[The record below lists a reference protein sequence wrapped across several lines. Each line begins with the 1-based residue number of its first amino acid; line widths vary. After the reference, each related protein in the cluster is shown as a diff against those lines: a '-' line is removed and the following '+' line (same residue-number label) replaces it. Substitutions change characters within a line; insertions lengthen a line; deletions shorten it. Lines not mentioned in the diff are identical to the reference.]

1 MEDKT
6 MMEIL
11 HDNCKKEQTR
21 KAIARQQYK
30 EEQEYGKKWCKR
42 LLITGITCIA
52 LEVLIIIVER
62 MI

>member
-1 MEDKT
+1 MEDKK
-6 MMEIL
+6 MLEIL

-21 KAIARQQYK
+21 KSVARQQYK
-30 EEQEYGKKWCKR
+30 EEQEYGKKWCKIIT
-42 LLITGITCIA
+42 ITGITCIA